1 MTNTVKS
8 VTIVHGQKGCGK
20 TQNRT
25 ALAYYLSAD
34 LVFDDHPCS
43 MAPSTNTRKYWRQMS
58 QIAENRN
65 AKHILVLTDGIHL
78 NAETN
83 AKVYFPWATVHIKEY
98 AEIADKAKA
107 ALSERRLPFGYCL
120 NEDKAR
126 MVFNHLDV
134 AESYKKYAIR
144 QTPKP
149 SDIQKDRKT
158 VLPLPNVNDLGGSVM
173 LADIPDKDTTFI
185 VQRGLLT
192 MVETRINRD
201 EALVVAKAFFQHFD
215 MSPPMAFPRPDG
227 HGPVAWFFAAVE
239 DALVYQHEDITLQR
253 GHAILIDEHIR
264 KLEEQLTALQ
274 NTKPTPLKETLW
286 GIYKDVNQPFH
297 IKNAAMGLIHAINSP
312 DLSKDELGSAM
323 DNLRHVAVIA
333 GERDGMSVPE
343 IELLEKW
350 PTILRRLREMAKADD
365 IYQLLREL
373 LGYVEDGSDQ
383 VVTIFQDDATRDWH
397 VRRGAEVSEYGRT
410 LIEALHKHFPEKNNG
425 AD

>member
-1 MTNTVKS
+1 MTNNVKS
-8 VTIVHGQKGCGK
+8 ITIVHGPKGCGK

-58 QIAENRN
+58 QIAENRD

-134 AESYKKYAIR
+134 AESYKKYATR

-149 SDIQKDRKT
+149 SDIQKERKT
-158 VLPLPNVNDLGGSVM
+158 VLPLPNINDLGGSVM

-227 HGPVAWFFAAVE
+227 HGPVAWFFAAVD

-253 GHAILIDEHIR
+253 GHAILIAEHIR

-274 NTKPTPLKETLW
+274 NKKPTPLKETLW
-286 GIYKDVNQPFH
+286 GIYKDENQPFS
-297 IKNAAMGLIHAINSP
+297 IKQAAMGLIHAINAP
-312 DLSKDELGSAM
+312 ENVELGSVV
-323 DNLRHVAVIA
+323 DKLGHVALITGQKDSLSITA
-333 GERDGMSVPE
+333 E
-343 IELLEKW
+343 ELLERW
-350 PTILRRLREMAKADD
+350 PQVLKRLREMEIADD
-365 IYQLLREL
+365 IYRPLREL
-373 LGYVEDGSDQ
+373 LGHIEDGSDQ
-383 VVTIFQDDATRDWH
+383 VVTIFQDDTTRKWN
-397 VRRGAEVSEYGRT
+397 VRCGSEMPEEGNT
-410 LIEALHKHFPEKNNG
+410 LLEALHKHFPEKTNV